1 MSHLETR
8 IIRRNKSEERLQ
20 LNNLKRDVLERLPS
34 SIGTIFLVT
43 CLIIIYIACML
54 LYPYSLFVQ
63 SPEVLQLFG
72 ENERVLRGE
81 PYRIFSAIFI
91 HANVVHLASNILF
104 LTIFGIRLEEL
115 KSTPMVIS
123 VFIVSGL
130 IGNLA
135 SLIWFLVAFPINSV
149 GSSGAVFG
157 LLGGIY
163 FILRGKT
170 KHERRKAL
178 YFIVIFFLITIG
190 QDINFIAHFFGLL
203 GGISLGWLDY
213 EYRERTS

>member
-1 MSHLETR
+1 M
-8 IIRRNKSEERLQ
+8 Q
-20 LNNLKRDVLERLPS
+20 QNNQKRAFLERLPS
-34 SIGTIFLVT
+34 SVGTIFLVT

-54 LYPYSLFVQ
+54 LYPYNLFVQ

-91 HANVVHLASNILF
+91 HASVVHLASNILF

-115 KSTPMVIS
+115 KSTPIVIS

-135 SLIWFLVAFPINSV
+135 SIIWFLVEFPINSV

-178 YFIVIFFLITIG
+178 YFLVIFFLITIG

-203 GGISLGWLDY
+203 GGISFLWLDHK
-213 EYRERTS
+213 YREITN